1 MTLLETLQRDMASS
15 MKQGDATRTGTI
27 RLLKS
32 AMQNETIKIGHALDD
47 AEAMKVLQ
55 REAKQR
61 RDSITL
67 YQAAGRDDLVAVEER
82 ELRLID
88 GYLPQPLGED
98 ELITVIDAVITELGA
113 TDATKLG
120 AVIGAVMA
128 KVGATADGGSV
139 SKLVKVRLTS

>member
-1 MTLLETLQRDMASS
+1 MTLQETLQQDMTSS

-32 AMQNETIKIGHALDD
+32 AMQNEAIRIGHVLDD

-61 RDSITL
+61 RDSISQ
-67 YQAAGRDDLVAVEER
+67 YAAAGRGDLVAVEEG
-82 ELRLID
+82 ELGLIA
-88 GYLPQPLGED
+88 GYLPQPLD
-98 ELITVIDAVITELGA
+98 ESKITAIVDSVIADLGA
-113 TDATKLG
+113 TDASKLG

-139 SKLVKVRLTS
+139 SKIVKSRLVP